1 MPVLI
6 SHNSA
11 LELLRSVPSQVFTPK
26 QAASDL
32 IVSGLRPWRGMND
45 YPTLQ
50 AHGLSFLPVHFLVPS
65 NKHQVKSSVTKLHR
79 TSIASI
85 PKDLV
90 REVSPGVFV
99 SGPELT
105 FIQMASTTSL
115 IGAVVLGHELCG
127 TYSHFAKMA
136 SGFYERPPLT
146 SVAKIENAIE
156 SLQGMYGL
164 SRARAALRWVRDGSA
179 SPMETVVSCM
189 LHLPV
194 ELGGFGKQA
203 PKLNH
208 VVKLDEASQ
217 RITGKKTCRIDTA
230 YPDTTT
236 GMEFDGASYH
246 RDTEK
251 DRVRREALAHEGWTI
266 YVVNVDEMSSYE
278 ELKKKVDLMNSV
290 PQMPRQGEVDAKLGG
305 ELLERLLRATRFGVG
320 LNGTLFGATVPRGKV
335 KIHV

>member
-11 LELLRSVPSQVFTPK
+11 LELLRSVPPQALTP
-26 QAASDL
+26 QHAMSDL
-32 IVSGLRPWRGMND
+32 TVSELRPWRGMND

-50 AHGLSFLPVHFLVPS
+50 AHGLSLLPVHFLVPS
-65 NKHQVKSSVTKLHR
+65 SKHQVKSPVTKLHR
-79 TSIASI
+79 TSLATI
-85 PKDLV
+85 PNDLV
-90 REVSPGVFV
+90 REVSPGVFA

-105 FIQMASTTSL
+105 FIQMASTMSL

-146 SVAKIENAIE
+146 NVARIENAIKR
-156 SLQGMYGL
+156 LQGMYGL
-164 SRARAALRWVRDGSA
+164 SRAHAALRWVRDGSA

-194 ELGGFGKQA
+194 KLGGFGKQA
-203 PKLNH
+203 PQLNH
-208 VVKLDEASQ
+208 VVPLDKVSQ

-230 YPDTTT
+230 YPDTAT
-236 GMEFDGASYH
+236 GMEFDGEGYH
-246 RDTEK
+246 RNAEK
-251 DRVRREALAHEGWTI
+251 DRVRREALAHEGWTV

-278 ELKKKVDLMNSV
+278 ELKKKVDLMSSV
-290 PQMPRQGEVDAKLGG
+290 PQMPRQGEVDAKLGA
-305 ELLERLLRATRFGVG
+305 ELLGRLLRATRFGVG
-320 LNGTLFGATVPRGKV
+320 LNGTLFGVPVPRGKV